1 MGPLDP
7 FTEQNLPF
15 SSSPVDHESLK
26 LPRWNDP
33 LTIHDCLHAFSE
45 MLVANY
51 ETEMAFENMYLLKRG
66 A

>member
-7 FTEQNLPF
+7 FFEQNLPF
-15 SSSPVDHESLK
+15 SICPVDHESLK

-45 MLVANY
+45 MLVENC
-51 ETEMAFENMYLLKRG
+51 ETEMEFDDNYLI
-66 A
+66 